1 MITAGRK
8 MKSGSSMCFVVL
20 VDSGIKQLSKQT
32 QLFHIPYDLAAT
44 PAFCY
49 LVSSFDADNVAEL
62 DGFDELSL
70 VDVFKDLQAQVVQRK
85 DDFSQIRLL
94 FKANENSLRNIFR
107 DFGTTNLDLG

>member
-8 MKSGSSMCFVVL
+8 MKSGSSLCFVVL
-20 VDSGIKQLSKQT
+20 VDSGIKQLLKQT
-32 QLFHIPYDLAAT
+32 QLFHILDDLAAT
-44 PAFCY
+44 PVFCY

-70 VDVFKDLQAQVVQRK
+70 VDVFKELQAQVVQRE